1 MIPGD
6 KDLWF
11 LPLGGCGEIGINMNL
26 YGHAGQ
32 WLMVDCGIGFDRSS
46 QPPRVVAPDPDF
58 IASRRQS
65 LAGLVITHVHEDH
78 IGGVQYLWPELR
90 CPVYCTPFAAFVL
103 ERKLAEAGLLDAVPI
118 HIIRPDRDFSVGPFA
133 LRWVGLTHSTPE
145 SQALEIE
152 TPVGRIFH
160 TGDWKLDP
168 QPLVGP
174 AYSETALKQVGERG
188 VLALVGD
195 STCATVPGRTPS
207 EAALRKGLAQ
217 LVREATG
224 RVVVACFGSN
234 IARLQT
240 LVEVA
245 ADCGRYAGLL
255 GRSLHN
261 NVRAARASGYWP
273 ADALLIEPEH
283 LGFLPPAE
291 ALAIAT
297 GSQGEPRAALSRLA
311 AGNHP
316 WMDLASGDTVIFSAR
331 RIPGNEDAVER
342 IRERFEAREIRV
354 IEAEDTTLP
363 IHASGHPARE
373 ELADMYR
380 WIRPTVSVP
389 VHGEPH
395 HLEAH
400 ADLAAAHEA
409 RPLRGRNGDL
419 FMLAPVP
426 GIRRGAAVVGRRTLR
441 EA

>member
-1 MIPGD
+1 MTPASS
-6 KDLWF
+6 DLWF

-26 YGHAGQ
+26 YGHDGQ
-32 WLMVDCGIGFDRSS
+32 WLMVDCGIGFDRDT
-46 QPPRVVAPDPDF
+46 QPPRVVAPAPDF
-58 IASRRQS
+58 IASRRQH

-90 CPVYCTPFAAFVL
+90 CPVYCTPFAAVVL
-103 ERKLAEAGLLDAVPI
+103 ERKLAEVGLLDAVPVHVI
-118 HIIRPDRDFSVGPFA
+118 PPGGVFSVGPFT
-133 LRWVGLTHSTPE
+133 LRWIGLTHSTPE
-145 SQALEIE
+145 CQAVEIV
-152 TPVGRIFH
+152 TPVGRVFH

-174 AYSETALKQVGERG
+174 SYSESALRGLGESG

-207 EAALRKGLAQ
+207 ESELRKGLTQ
-217 LVREATG
+217 LIREATG

-240 LVEVA
+240 LVAVA

-261 NVRAARASGYWP
+261 NVRAARSSGYWP
-273 ADALLIEPEH
+273 DTARLIDPQH
-283 LGFLPPAE
+283 LGFLPPQE
-291 ALAIAT
+291 TLAIAT

-311 AGNHP
+311 MGDHP
-316 WMDLASGDTVIFSAR
+316 WMDLVAGDTIVFSAR
-331 RIPGNEDAVER
+331 RIPGNEDAVGR
-342 IRERFEAREIRV
+342 LRERFEARDIRV
-354 IEAEDTTLP
+354 IESADCELP

-373 ELADMYR
+373 ELADMYS
-380 WIRPTVSVP
+380 WIKPTVAVP

-400 ADLAAAHEA
+400 ANLASDAGA

-426 GIRRGAAVVGRRTLR
+426 GIRRGAAPVGRRTLR
-441 EA
+441 TA